1 MVGLARPACA
11 TRAPGTH
18 SQVVLPCMLTT
29 HLASWL
35 VSRVL
40 KGRTLT
46 ATFTEAPAMAPDT
59 PTLLSWRTET
69 ENGVRATGGEPDI
82 TSQLLEEPVPPPP
95 FPSYPTPQGP
105 SFYSPGLPPQ
115 CHCPQGLPEVVP
127 ASLPSHIPA
136 CGDLGRHPGVTWCP
150 GPRPGGLYQFW
161 LPPALV
167 GGAPSY
173 TWGLATPAEAVGE
186 TLVVGEERLGG
197 TCGSRGVPGLP
208 GLEGNGQGVVFAK
221 VRIAALCSSQMPCG
235 SKGREGDIF
244 IPRHSQ
250 VH

>member
-69 ENGVRATGGEPDI
+69 ENGVRATGGNQ
-82 TSQLLEEPVPPPP
+82 T
-95 FPSYPTPQGP
+95 
-105 SFYSPGLPPQ
+105 
-115 CHCPQGLPEVVP
+115 
-127 ASLPSHIPA
+127 
-136 CGDLGRHPGVTWCP
+136 
-150 GPRPGGLYQFW
+150 
-161 LPPALV
+161 LPPA
-167 GGAPSY
+167 
-173 TWGLATPAEAVGE
+173 
-186 TLVVGEERLGG
+186 
-197 TCGSRGVPGLP
+197 SRGTSPSTPLPQLPNPSRTQFLFPWPSSPMSLSSGTPGGGSCLSPQPHPSLRGP
-208 GLEGNGQGVVFAK
+208 GPSPRRYLVSWPQTRGAVSVL
-221 VRIAALCSSQMPCG
+221 AATG
-235 SKGREGDIF
+235 
-244 IPRHSQ
+244 PRRRSPILHLGPGHAS
-250 VH
+250 

>member
-69 ENGVRATGGEPDI
+69 ENGVRATRGEPDI
-82 TSQLLEEPVPPPP
+82 TSSFSRNQSLHPPSPATQPLKDPVSIPLAFLPNVTVLRDSRRWFLPLSPATSQLAGTWAV
-95 FPSYPTPQGP
+95 TPA
-105 SFYSPGLPPQ
+105 L
-115 CHCPQGLPEVVP
+115 
-127 ASLPSHIPA
+127 
-136 CGDLGRHPGVTWCP
+136 PGVLAPDQGGCISS
-150 GPRPGGLYQFW
+150 GCHRP
-161 LPPALV
+161 
-167 GGAPSY
+167 S
-173 TWGLATPAEAVGE
+173 
-186 TLVVGEERLGG
+186 
-197 TCGSRGVPGLP
+197 
-208 GLEGNGQGVVFAK
+208 
-221 VRIAALCSSQMPCG
+221 
-235 SKGREGDIF
+235 
-244 IPRHSQ
+244 
-250 VH
+250 